1 MAKPRK
7 TSRKAPPPP
16 SSSTR
21 STRSSKARELA
32 DPEKIGRAQEAR
44 SRRSLRERG
53 IATAFAASGDDSSE
67 IERRVAAIVDA
78 LPDPDFTRRAQGM
91 QAERARMEAA
101 RGGPLTPAEEARLY
115 VGSPGDVG
123 PELSGAR
130 RRFIAAQRAEFV
142 HKTPEEPMYVPSGP
156 EAYGARGVVSVT
168 RYKPEPS
175 ELDLRMAE
183 AARIGTEQLPYS
195 EIESAAEH
203 IVHEELAKIGDNVH
217 ELDKLLDRA
226 VRMRAQLAEGRGER
240 IPTGDLTD
248 VEVAYAIR
256 QLGPERK
263 AVAGRFTAALRG
275 KKETDEFGEPI
286 AEGIASRY
294 AMQPALSGALI
305 SAYKRTLRAKRDFN
319 LRRLAAEAEAEHNL
333 AALGG
338 AKRRF
343 AAMLR
348 QYAGIPRKVR
358 KTQIWAAKLRE
369 EILRLAGEFGFA
381 TPDI

>member
-1 MAKPRK
+1 MAKTRSK
-7 TSRKAPPPP
+7 TSRKP
-16 SSSTR
+16 SPSSTR
-21 STRSSKARELA
+21 SPRSSAARELA

-44 SRRSLRERG
+44 ARASLRDRKSAVSM
-53 IATAFAASGDDSSE
+53 ATGGDDSSDF
-67 IERRVAAIVDA
+67 ERRVASLIDA
-78 LPDPDFTRRAQGM
+78 LPDPDFAQRAQDM
-91 QAERARMEAA
+91 QAERERIEFV
-101 RGGPLTPAEEARLY
+101 RGRSLTPAEEARLY
-115 VGSPGDVG
+115 VGSPGDIG

-130 RRFIAAQRAEFV
+130 RRFAAAQRAEHV
-142 HKTPEEPMYVPSGP
+142 YKTPEDAMYVPSGP
-156 EAYGARGVVSVT
+156 EAYGARGSVDIA

-175 ELDLRMAE
+175 ELDRRVAE
-183 AARIGTEQLPYS
+183 AARLGTEQAPYS
-195 EIESAAEH
+195 EIESAAER
-203 IVHEELAKIGDNVH
+203 IVEDELAKIGDNDR

-226 VRMRAQLAEGRGER
+226 TRIRAQLAKGRGEP

-275 KKETDEFGEPI
+275 KKDTDEFGEPI

-319 LRRLAAEAEAEHNL
+319 LRRLAAEAEAEHNV
-333 AALGG
+333 AALSG

-348 QYAGIPRKVR
+348 QYASIPRKVR

-369 EILRLAGEFGFA
+369 EILRLAVEFGFA